1 MFIKKGRLMRKLSVI
16 RFKPKP
22 ECFDEFVAESKEFS
36 KDKGTANPPTHY
48 IMTCKDEVFAI
59 VIRDSNTMSENMK
72 NGVSW
77 LDSQRHL
84 LQEYNEI
91 DRHTMP
97 VSGDLVEY

>member
-1 MFIKKGRLMRKLSVI
+1 MRKLSVI

-22 ECFDEFVAESKEFS
+22 ECFDKFVAASKEFS
-36 KDKGTANPPTHY
+36 RDTGTANPPTYY
-48 IMTCKDEVFAI
+48 IMTCKDEVFH
-59 VIRDSNTMSENMK
+59 VMIRDSDTINENIE

>member
-1 MFIKKGRLMRKLSVI
+1 MRKLSVI

-22 ECFDEFVAESKEFS
+22 ECFDKFVAASKEFS
-36 KDKGTANPPTHY
+36 RDTGTANPPTYY
-48 IMTCKDEVFAI
+48 IMTCKDEVFH
-59 VIRDSNTMSENMK
+59 VMIRDSDTINENIE

-91 DRHTMP
+91 DRHTLP
-97 VSGDLVEY
+97 VTGDLVEY

>member
-1 MFIKKGRLMRKLSVI
+1 MFIKKGRLMRKLSAI

-22 ECFDEFVAESKEFS
+22 ECFDKFVAASKEFS
-36 KDKGTANPPTHY
+36 RDTGTANPPTYY
-48 IMTCKDEVFAI
+48 IMTCKDEVFH
-59 VIRDSNTMSENMK
+59 VMIRDSDTINENIE

-91 DRHTMP
+91 DRHTLP
-97 VSGDLVEY
+97 VTGDLVEY

>member
-1 MFIKKGRLMRKLSVI
+1 MRKLSAI

-22 ECFDEFVAESKEFS
+22 ECFDKFVAASKEFS
-36 KDKGTANPPTHY
+36 RDTGTANPPTYY
-48 IMTCKDEVFAI
+48 IMTCKDEVFH
-59 VIRDSNTMSENMK
+59 VMIRDSDTINENIE

-91 DRHTMP
+91 DRHTLP
-97 VSGDLVEY
+97 VTGDLVEY

>member
-1 MFIKKGRLMRKLSVI
+1 MRKLSVI

-22 ECFDEFVAESKEFS
+22 ECFDKFVAASKGFS
-36 KDKGTANPPTHY
+36 RDTGTANPPTYY
-48 IMTCKDEVFAI
+48 IMTCKDEVFH
-59 VIRDSNTMSENMK
+59 VMIRDSDTINENIE

-91 DRHTMP
+91 DRHTLP
-97 VSGDLVEY
+97 VTGDLVEY

>member
-1 MFIKKGRLMRKLSVI
+1 
-16 RFKPKP
+16 
-22 ECFDEFVAESKEFS
+22 
-36 KDKGTANPPTHY
+36 
-48 IMTCKDEVFAI
+48 MTCKDEVFAI

>member
-16 RFKPKP
+16 RFKPKS
-22 ECFDEFVAESKEFS
+22 EFFDKFVAASKEFS
-36 KDKGTANPPTHY
+36 RDTGAANPPTYY
-48 IMTCKDEVFAI
+48 IMTCKDEVFH
-59 VIRDSNTMSENMK
+59 VMIRDSDTINENIE

-91 DRHTMP
+91 DRHTLP
-97 VSGDLVEY
+97 VTGDLVEY

>member
-1 MFIKKGRLMRKLSVI
+1 MQKLSVI

-22 ECFDEFVAESKEFS
+22 ECFDEFVVESKEFS

-59 VIRDSNTMSENMK
+59 VIRDSDAINESMET
-72 NGVSW
+72 GVSW
-77 LDSQRHL
+77 LDSQRYL

-91 DRHTMP
+91 DRHTIP
-97 VSGDLVEY
+97 VTGDLIEY